1 MRLGIREEIYEEVY
15 QFRRNAYELNSRQ
28 NQNIIKKKKGVSEIN
43 LTNFLRRF
51 VGFDSLIKI
60 HETKTLREN
69 CKFFT
74 EEIKDKLPTT
84 STEDSYALEKAV
96 VECFD
101 CSEEYPLCLYDF
113 TSKQIMIDY

>member
-1 MRLGIREEIYEEVY
+1 MRLGIREKIYEEVH

-51 VGFDSLIKI
+51 VGFDALIKI
-60 HETKTLREN
+60 NETKLLREN

-74 EEIKDKLPTT
+74 DEIKDKLPTT
-84 STEDSYALEKAV
+84 NAEDSYALEKAV
-96 VECFD
+96 VQHF
-101 CSEEYPLCLYDF
+101 
-113 TSKQIMIDY
+113 